1 MMSSDAAA
9 ETRFRRLYDE
19 NYETVL
25 AYVLRRWP
33 DASEARDIV
42 ADTFLVLWRRLDE
55 APSDAEIPLWLYG
68 VAKRVLSNHY
78 RTRLRRERLAAQFA
92 QMAATVSEA
101 EDQSDARMHTRSVLE
116 GLARLPEQDREIL
129 LLAAWESLSTAEI
142 ASALECSENAATLR
156 LHRARKRLTEVY
168 RKENAG
174 AGHEPSERSRLR
186 RPPDKKRQD
195 S

>member
-1 MMSSDAAA
+1 MPSDAA
-9 ETRFRRLYDE
+9 ETRFRRLYEE
-19 NYETVL
+19 NYENLL

-42 ADTFLVLWRRLDE
+42 ADTFLVLWRRLDD
-55 APSDAEIPLWLYG
+55 APSDVEIPLWLYG
-68 VAKRVLSNHY
+68 VAKRVLSNHH
-78 RTRLRRERLAAQFA
+78 RTRQRRERLAAQFA
-92 QMAATVSEA
+92 QIAATTSEA
-101 EDQSDARMHTRSVLE
+101 EEQSDQRIQTRSVLE

-129 LLAAWESLSTAEI
+129 MLAAWESLSTAEI
-142 ASALECSENAATLR
+142 ASVLECSENAATLR

-174 AGHEPSERSRLR
+174 AGHKPSERSRLR
-186 RPPDKKRQD
+186 RLPDEKRHN